1 MVVVVREEQQF
12 CVAWSNDDNEVSTQK
27 TMMTMTTTLQ
37 CTEEEECTELTL
49 EF

>member
-1 MVVVVREEQQF
+1 MVVIVREQF
-12 CVAWSNDDNEVSTQK
+12 CVAWGNHDNDGDEVSTQ
-27 TMMTMTTTLQ
+27 TMMMTSTLQ

>member
-1 MVVVVREEQQF
+1 MVVVVREEQF

-27 TMMTMTTTLQ
+27 KMMTVMTTLQ

>member
-1 MVVVVREEQQF
+1 MVVVVREQF

-27 TMMTMTTTLQ
+27 TMMTIMATLQ